1 MDTGKAA
8 LLTIGAFTGGFI
20 TYLWIT
26 NSKNSKFTARYESDD
41 NCSSLFYN
49 TNILESGRGLPY
61 VKSCDEKEIVAL
73 TTVQPEYKKLSSDL
87 YQKAVEYLPIVCV
100 DVICQR
106 KSDGKLLL
114 FLRRDKPAANIWW

>member
-1 MDTGKAA
+1 MQWILGKPRCLRLGHLLEDLLLIYG
-8 LLTIGAFTGGFI
+8 LLTVRIR
-20 TYLWIT
+20 
-26 NSKNSKFTARYESDD
+26 NSESDD

-49 TNILESGRGLPY
+49 TNILEIGRGLPY